1 MKRNNQLPLLK
12 NIQFAKQMWNCY
24 HIFIFATT
32 KSLSVRH
39 NTTKHKMCKERKKIQ
54 SSTIKQ
60 TYTQTDTPRLA
71 ERTLRAKAPKEKT
84 VTTVTKKQTVII

>member
-39 NTTKHKMCKERKKIQ
+39 NTTKHKMCKERKKNTKKI
-54 SSTIKQ
+54 
-60 TYTQTDTPRLA
+60 
-71 ERTLRAKAPKEKT
+71 KT